1 VEKVFHPSGIPL
13 GCCLLRRRAPLAAHD
28 ELGLVL
34 SGILLLRG
42 GKSATL
48 VFCRAVDLGV
58 ANQGNGCMRSIQF
71 TLLPAPDLLKKDVE
85 CFRIAHYSGEEGF
98 ALTVSPNGMPGIVF
112 QQNNGRSPI
121 ETIITPS
128 GSNGSIPTLYIYGQT
143 TEPGVMNHKK
153 GPYTTVQVILKP
165 HALHTLLGIN
175 ASALT
180 NGLVELHEFSAHSLP
195 EQLLE
200 ANNEQEQ
207 IALLTSFLVA
217 QLKQEK
223 ARDTLVEESLCLIH
237 KNIASLHVKSLLEHL
252 NISER
257 QFERRFSQTVGVSP
271 QLYIRMKRFNE
282 AVRLMKTGQFEA
294 LTAVAH
300 ALDFYDQSHFIRD
313 IKAFSGMTPKSLSH
327 KADDFHHGQAGYFYI
342 SGSPS
347 LPAED
352 RAEG

>member
-1 VEKVFHPSGIPL
+1 MS
-13 GCCLLRRRAPLAAHD
+13 
-28 ELGLVL
+28 
-34 SGILLLRG
+34 
-42 GKSATL
+42 
-48 VFCRAVDLGV
+48 
-58 ANQGNGCMRSIQF
+58 SIQF

-85 CFRIAHYSGEEGF
+85 CFRITHYSGEEGF

-112 QQNNGRSPI
+112 QHNNGRYPI
-121 ETIITPS
+121 ENIITPS
-128 GSNGSIPTLYIYGQT
+128 RSNGSIPTLYIYGQT

-165 HALHTLLGIN
+165 HALQTLLGIN

-180 NGLVELHEFSAHSLP
+180 NGLVELHEFSAHSLT
-195 EQLLE
+195 EQLLG

-207 IALLTSFLVA
+207 IALLTNFLVA
-217 QLKQEK
+217 QLKQGK
-223 ARDTLVEESLCLIH
+223 TRDASVEESLCLIH
-237 KNIASLHVKSLLEHL
+237 QNIGSIHVKSLPEHL
-252 NISER
+252 KISER
-257 QFERRFSQTVGVSP
+257 QFERRFRQTVGVSP
-271 QLYIRMKRFNE
+271 QFYIRTKRFNE

-300 ALDFYDQSHFIRD
+300 ALDFYDQSHFIRE